1 VLEHRLQRDRFP
13 GASTGP
19 ANAAEHPPCVRA
31 SHLFVGTQADNMAD
45 AAAKGPREL
54 AGVSGQ
60 GQLQTA
66 LGHGPLA
73 AGLGLMP

>member
-1 VLEHRLQRDRFP
+1 MAGFPRRVDR
-13 GASTGP
+13 TGECWRQP
-19 ANAAEHPPCVRA
+19 ALRPPESPVRRA
-31 SHLFVGTQADNMAD
+31 QADNMAD
-45 AAAKGPREL
+45 AAAKRPREL